1 MRAEREKRNLGE
13 QLAVLKKTV
22 RNPLTSTSNELDLL
36 YNYFLSWLCVEG
48 ICQTSRHQRQGSEAL
63 GKAWGPWGPSTLL
76 LQRGRERLPWAAG
89 SLHFCGRSSG
99 MEAPTGVD
107 VATREHLLRRSCAR
121 KEALCFYEFDYL
133 RFFSFLRPIF

>member
-1 MRAEREKRNLGE
+1 MGSLRNLLFTSILRHCWAKSIQQRAKGTQIVRRNQKSNESREREEEPWE
-13 QLAVLKKTV
+13 QFAVLKKTV

-89 SLHFCGRSSG
+89 SPHFCGRSSG
-99 MEAPTGVD
+99 M
-107 VATREHLLRRSCAR
+107 
-121 KEALCFYEFDYL
+121 
-133 RFFSFLRPIF
+133 